1 MQSLYLLIIIIINLG
16 GGAGAGG
23 GANKVNLGDVQMGNW
38 GIPKYYFTLL
48 TTIKGIYHATA
59 FFRCGFR

>member
-1 MQSLYLLIIIIINLG
+1 MQSLYLFIIIINLG
-16 GGAGAGG
+16 GVGGRG
-23 GANKVNLGDVQMGNW
+23 GANKVNLGDVKMGNW